1 MTFIRAIGRH
11 RLRHEKMAHGKIR
24 RNYRLEALM
33 RKLTLLLLLGI
44 LLVFP
49 VAASAQNDAALAIVT
64 VQFWPE
70 YDQPSMLVI
79 TDFQP
84 AAELSLPA
92 TLTFRIPAEA
102 ALIAV
107 ASDAGGG
114 RFMDFTYEGPVTQ
127 GEYQTFSLLVEE
139 NTPYR
144 FEYYQPLTFNG
155 DERFFSYLWDNGF
168 EVESFNYLVLEPL
181 DVTTVTL
188 EPKHSSM
195 QNSNGL
201 NYYEGSPVPLDAGE
215 QFTLTLSYEKT
226 TDTLVS
232 QAQSVQIAEPIN
244 EDTPGRVSLANSL
257 PYIIGGLG
265 VIMIAG
271 GLAYYFQWGR
281 ASKSKPRRRHSDTE
295 AENDSTSLYCPQC
308 GTRAKL
314 SDRFCRTCGAR
325 LRREG

>member
-1 MTFIRAIGRH
+1 
-11 RLRHEKMAHGKIR
+11 
-24 RNYRLEALM
+24 M
-33 RKLTLLLLLGI
+33 RKLTLLLLFGI

-49 VAASAQNDAALAIVT
+49 VPASAQNDAALASVT

-79 TDFQP
+79 VDFQP
-84 AAELSLPA
+84 AADLTLPA

-102 ALIAV
+102 SLIAV

-114 RFMDFTYEGPVTQ
+114 AFMDFPYEGPTTE
-127 GEYQTFSLLVEE
+127 GEVQTFNMLIDQ
-139 NTPYR
+139 NMPYR

-155 DERFFSYLWDNGF
+155 DERLFSYLWDNGF
-168 EVESFNYLVLEPL
+168 AVESFQYLMLEPL

-188 EPKHSSM
+188 DPKHESV

-201 NYYEGSPVPLDAGE
+201 NYYQSAPVQLAAGE
-215 QFTLTLSYEKT
+215 QFTLTLGYEKT

-281 ASKSKPRRRHSDTE
+281 ASKSKPRRRHSDTG

-325 LRREG
+325 LKREG

>member
-1 MTFIRAIGRH
+1 
-11 RLRHEKMAHGKIR
+11 
-24 RNYRLEALM
+24 M
-33 RKLTLLLLLGI
+33 RKLTLLLLFGI

-49 VAASAQNDAALAIVT
+49 VSASAQNDAALASVT

-79 TDFQP
+79 VDFQP
-84 AAELSLPA
+84 AADLTLPA

-102 ALIAV
+102 SLIAV
-107 ASDAGGG
+107 ASDASGGA
-114 RFMDFTYEGPVTQ
+114 FMDFPYEGPTTE
-127 GEYQTFSLLVEE
+127 GEVQTFNMLIDQ
-139 NTPYR
+139 NMPYR

-155 DERFFSYLWDNGF
+155 DERLFSYLWDNGF
-168 EVESFNYLVLEPL
+168 AVESFQYLMLEPL

-188 EPKHSSM
+188 DPKHESV

-201 NYYEGSPVPLDAGE
+201 NYYQSAPVQLAAGE
-215 QFTLTLSYEKT
+215 QFTLTLGYEKT

-281 ASKSKPRRRHSDTE
+281 ASKSKHRRRHSDTG

-325 LRREG
+325 LKREG

>member
-1 MTFIRAIGRH
+1 
-11 RLRHEKMAHGKIR
+11 
-24 RNYRLEALM
+24 M

-44 LLVFP
+44 LLIFP
-49 VAASAQNDAALAIVT
+49 VAASAQNDAALATVT

-79 TDFQP
+79 VDFQP
-84 AAELSLPA
+84 EADITLPA
-92 TLTFRIPAEA
+92 TLTFHIPAEA
-102 ALIAV
+102 SLIAV
-107 ASDAGGG
+107 ASDSGGG
-114 RFMDFTYEGPVTQ
+114 AFMDFPYEGPATE
-127 GEYQTFSLLVEE
+127 GEAQTFSMVIDQ
-139 NTPYR
+139 NMPYR

-155 DERFFSYLWDNGF
+155 NERLFTYLWDNGF
-168 EVESFNYLVLEPL
+168 AVESFQYLMLEPL

-188 EPKHSSM
+188 DPKHESV

-201 NYYEGSPVPLDAGE
+201 NYYQSAPVQLEAGQ

-244 EDTPGRVSLANSL
+244 EDTPGRISLANTL

-281 ASKSKPRRRHSDTE
+281 ASKSKPRRRHTH
-295 AENDSTSLYCPQC
+295 AEGEDDLTSLYCPQC

-325 LRREG
+325 LKREG

>member
-1 MTFIRAIGRH
+1 M
-11 RLRHEKMAHGKIR
+11 
-24 RNYRLEALM
+24 RNI
-33 RKLTLLLLLGI
+33 TLLLLLGM
-44 LLVFP
+44 LLAFP
-49 VAASAQNDAALAIVT
+49 VSASAQNEAALSFVT
-64 VQFWPE
+64 VQLWPE

-84 AAELSLPA
+84 AADLSLPA

-114 RFMDFTYEGPVTQ
+114 RFMDFPYEGPTAE
-127 GEYQTFSLLVEE
+127 GEYQTFTITVEE
-139 NTPYR
+139 NMSYR

-155 DERFFSYLWDNGF
+155 DERLFSYLWDNGF
-168 EVESFNYLVLEPL
+168 AVESFQYLVLEPL
-181 DVTTVTL
+181 DVTKIGM
-188 EPKHSSM
+188 EPKHETL

-201 NYYEGSPVPLDAGE
+201 NYYEGATVSLAAGE
-215 QFTLTLSYEKT
+215 QFPLTLTYEKT

-281 ASKSKPRRRHSDTE
+281 ASKSKPRRRHSQTE
-295 AENDSTSLYCPQC
+295 AENDSTSRYCPQC

-314 SDRFCRTCGAR
+314 TDRFCRTCGAR

>member
-1 MTFIRAIGRH
+1 M
-11 RLRHEKMAHGKIR
+11 
-24 RNYRLEALM
+24 RNIP
-33 RKLTLLLLLGI
+33 LLLLLGM
-44 LLVFP
+44 LLAFP
-49 VAASAQNDAALAIVT
+49 ASASAQNEAALSFVT

-84 AAELSLPA
+84 AADLSLPA

-102 ALIAV
+102 TLIAV

-114 RFMDFTYEGPVTQ
+114 AFMDFAYEGPNTE
-127 GEYQTFSLLVEE
+127 GEVQTFSMLIEQNV
-139 NTPYR
+139 PYR
-144 FEYYQPLTFNG
+144 FEYYQPLAFNG
-155 DERFFSYLWDNGF
+155 DERAFTYLWDNGF
-168 EVESFNYLVLEPL
+168 AVESFQYLMLEPL
-181 DVTTVTL
+181 DVTTVSL
-188 EPKHSSM
+188 DPKHETV

-201 NYYEGSPVPLDAGE
+201 NYYESSPVSLDAGQE
-215 QFTLTLSYEKT
+215 FALSLSYVKT

-232 QAQSVQIAEPIN
+232 QTQSVQIAEPIN

-281 ASKSKPRRRHSDTE
+281 VSKSKPRRKHSHTDVE
-295 AENDSTSLYCPQC
+295 DDATSLYCPQC

-314 SDRFCRTCGAR
+314 NDRFCRTCGAR
-325 LRREG
+325 LKREN

>member
-1 MTFIRAIGRH
+1 M
-11 RLRHEKMAHGKIR
+11 
-24 RNYRLEALM
+24 RNI
-33 RKLTLLLLLGI
+33 TLLLLLGM
-44 LLVFP
+44 LLAFP
-49 VAASAQNDAALAIVT
+49 VSASAQNEAALSFVT

-79 TDFQP
+79 TDFQL

-92 TLTFRIPAEA
+92 TLTFRIPTEA
-102 ALIAV
+102 TLIAV
-107 ASDAGGG
+107 AFDAGGG
-114 RFMDFTYEGPVTQ
+114 RFMDFPYEGPVT
-127 GEYQTFSLLVEE
+127 GDGYQTFNMLIEE
-139 NTPYR
+139 NMPYR
-144 FEYYQPLTFNG
+144 FEYYQSLTFNG

-168 EVESFNYLVLEPL
+168 PVEAFQYIVLEPL
-181 DVTTVTL
+181 DVTKIGM
-188 EPKHSSM
+188 EPKHETL

-201 NYYEGSPVPLDAGE
+201 NYYEGAPVSLAAGE
-215 QFTLTLSYEKT
+215 QFPLTLTYEKT

-265 VIMIAG
+265 VVMIAG

-281 ASKSKPRRRHSDTE
+281 AAKSKPRRRHSQTE
-295 AENDSTSLYCPQC
+295 MENDSTSLYCPQC
-308 GTRAKL
+308 GARAKL